1 MKNLFLIGGT
11 MGIGKSTVCRI
22 LKYKLPNCVFLDG
35 DWCWDMHPF
44 QVTDETKQMVMKN
57 ICFLLNSF
65 IECSV
70 YENIVFCWV
79 MHQQE
84 IIDNI
89 LSRLDLKDCNVKVV
103 SLVCNRDA
111 LGERLRRDIE
121 AGVRERDIIE
131 RSIARIPLYESLDT
145 IKIDVS
151 HITPEEAAI
160 KIMQLV

>member
-111 LGERLRRDIE
+111 LEERLRRDIE

-131 RSIARIPLYESLDT
+131 RSIARIP
-145 IKIDVS
+145 IKS
-151 HITPEEAAI
+151 R
-160 KIMQLV
+160 LVCKFLSYQ

>member
-89 LSRLDLKDCNVKVV
+89 LSRLDLKDCNVKVF

-111 LGERLRRDIE
+111 LEERLRRDIE

-131 RSIARIPLYESLDT
+131 RSIARIP
-145 IKIDVS
+145 IKS
-151 HITPEEAAI
+151 R
-160 KIMQLV
+160 LVCKFLSYQ